1 MIEQAHRR
9 VMWVGKATIFCVGLA
24 VVLAVIFGVATTAL
38 AAVPGDPFK
47 LGRANIVDRMTT
59 LAGTVAGPLLRLDNN
74 GSGPALA
81 LESNAGRPPLTVNAK
96 SGKATNLDADR
107 LDGKDSSA
115 FLPTGGKAADAVR
128 ADVAG
133 DAGTLDGRDSSDFLP
148 MDGVALDAE
157 KVDGLDAYQFMR
169 SAVYYHR
176 SISTFASDGT
186 QTVTANCPRSPR
198 EFMAISGGAS
208 IVGPDAGRETALAEI
223 PVALKE
229 DRPEGRSS
237 WVAVASET
245 SPYSGEWAIK
255 AHVVCVLQTQS
266 YYYPAD
272 DDDR

>member
-1 MIEQAHRR
+1 MIGSAIRR
-9 VMWVGKATIFCVGLA
+9 VMCFGRAMTFCVGLA
-24 VVLAVIFGVATTAL
+24 VVFAAVLGVGTTAL

-47 LGRANIVDRMTT
+47 LGRLNAVDRVTALT
-59 LAGTVAGPLLRLDNN
+59 GSISGPLLKADNN
-74 GSGPALA
+74 GGGPALA
-81 LESNAGRPPLTVNAK
+81 LESEAGRPPLTVNATA
-96 SGKATNLDADR
+96 GKVTNLDADR

-115 FLPTGGKAADAVR
+115 FLPTDGKAADSAH

-133 DAGTLDGRDSSDFLP
+133 EAGTLDGKDSSEFLP
-148 MDGVALDAE
+148 VDGMARDAE

-169 SAVYYHR
+169 SATYYHR
-176 SISTFASDGT
+176 NTSTLASDGT
-186 QTVTANCPRSPR
+186 QTVTANCPRGPR

-208 IVGPDAGRETALAEI
+208 IVAPDSAGEIAPTEI

-237 WVAVASET
+237 WVAGASET
-245 SPYSGEWAIK
+245 SPYSGEWAVK
-255 AHVVCVLQTQS
+255 AYVVCVLQTQN